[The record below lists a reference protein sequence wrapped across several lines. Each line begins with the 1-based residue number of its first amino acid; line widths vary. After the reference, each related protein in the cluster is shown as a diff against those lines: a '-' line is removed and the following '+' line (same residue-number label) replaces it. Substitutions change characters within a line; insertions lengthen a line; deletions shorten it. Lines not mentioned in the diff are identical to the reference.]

1 MIALGGAG
9 GAVSRYLLTGWVQK
23 LTFVK
28 FPVGTLAV
36 NIIGCLLIG
45 FLASA
50 LAGPLMVRQEYRVGL
65 LVGLLGGFTTF
76 SSFGFETLELLGEG
90 QWTLAAVNILAS
102 NSLGLLA
109 VWAGSRGARALL
121 AA

>member
-1 MIALGGAG
+1 MIALGGAT
-9 GAVSRYLLTGWVQK
+9 GAVSRYLLAGWAQK
-23 LTFVK
+23 LTTLK
-28 FPVGTLAV
+28 FPIGTLAV

-50 LAGPLMVRQEYRVGL
+50 LAGPLLVRQEYRVAL

-76 SSFGFETLELLGEG
+76 SSFGWETLQLLGDG
-90 QWTLAAVNILAS
+90 QLTLAAVNIFAS

-109 VWAGSRGARALL
+109 VWAGARAARTLL

>member
-1 MIALGGAG
+1 MIALGGAA
-9 GAVSRYLLTGWVQK
+9 GAVSRYLLTGWTQK

-50 LAGPLMVRQEYRVGL
+50 LAGPLMIRQEYRLGI

-76 SSFGFETLELLGEG
+76 SSFGWETLELLGDG
-90 QWTLAAVNILAS
+90 QYTLAAVNIFAS
-102 NSLGLLA
+102 NGLGLLA
-109 VWAGSRGARALL
+109 VWAGARGARVFVG
-121 AA
+121 